1 MRARGPAGAGEP
13 GRGQRFRG
21 LARRRRPHARTRR
34 RHRDAGRARQCR
46 AHPGARA
53 GAGAMRTASFFA
65 GAIIL
70 LLAGAPAAAQRD
82 PAVPAWPV
90 GDLIVSR
97 PQPIAIVGE
106 EVTVRPELVEIRYRF
121 VNRSA
126 AELEVPIVLPLP
138 DIAPAIL

>member
-1 MRARGPAGAGEP
+1 MPARGPAGAGEP

-21 LARRRRPHARTRR
+21 LARRRRPHPRTGRR
-34 RHRDAGRARQCR
+34 PRDAGPARQWR
-46 AHPGARA
+46 APPGA
-53 GAGAMRTASFFA
+53 GAGAGGMRTASLLA

-106 EVTVRPELVEIRYRF
+106 EVTVRPELVEVRYRF

-126 AELEVPIVLPLP
+126 AELEGPLVLPLP
-138 DIAPAIL
+138 AIP